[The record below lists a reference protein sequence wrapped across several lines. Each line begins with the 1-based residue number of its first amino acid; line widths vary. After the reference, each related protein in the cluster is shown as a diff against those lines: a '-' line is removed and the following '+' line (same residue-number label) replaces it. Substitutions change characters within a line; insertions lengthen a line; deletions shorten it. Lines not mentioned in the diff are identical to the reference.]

1 MDHVVRFSLAQFQS
15 FASISRRSPERRL
28 TWRFLLLALAVRVM
42 QNEQQQPPDD
52 KTYDS
57 IRFGDFKSYMERKK
71 RKLKDQEQ
79 LMWACEQDVKIGTC
93 ANALFK
99 A

>member
-1 MDHVVRFSLAQFQS
+1 
-15 FASISRRSPERRL
+15 
-28 TWRFLLLALAVRVM
+28 M
-42 QNEQQQPPDD
+42 QQEEQQPPDD

-79 LMWACEQDVKIGTC
+79 LMWEICYAL
-93 ANALFK
+93 ANRDFIANTVVTD
-99 A
+99 